1 VPNVTR
7 MSVFI
12 KEMDTDESTW
22 SYVLAPLSYGMWWAL
37 IAAMVM
43 LALFLFATRYLGAK
57 YGNQPEDKNYSLYNS
72 WIDVMASFCQQGK
85 NRSPDV

>member
-1 VPNVTR
+1 

-12 KEMDTDESTW
+12 KEIYTDESTW